1 MTLPRQAKMQGG
13 GSAHPTDDYRLLHRQ
28 QTPEHFVERADIRAK
43 RLTAVA
49 DAPRDVL
56 LLWNDAGAV
65 AIAFDIDAL
74 SNAQSRVARLR
85 HGHQHAVRGPHD
97 DLLSWHRLIMLL
109 LDLIAGQRAAYG
121 AEHHR
126 DIASGATA
134 DQAADAEARQPADD
148 GANALMMIARE
159 LYRRDLFDRSAA
171 DFHFTGLR
179 SRRRAGS
186 QEQRN
191 DDRDNAELSHVSTSS
206 LKCIFYQGADRHGST
221 VNAGTLTGSIEQ
233 A

>member
-1 MTLPRQAKMQGG
+1 M
-13 GSAHPTDDYRLLHRQ
+13 DDYRQFHRQ

-49 DAPRDVL
+49 DAPRGVL

-65 AIAFDIDAL
+65 AIAFDVDAL

-85 HGHQHAVRGPHD
+85 HGYQHAVRGPHD
-97 DLLSWHRLIMLL
+97 DLLSWLRLIMLL
-109 LDLIAGQRAAYG
+109 LNLIAGQRAAYG

-134 DQAADAEARQPADD
+134 DQAADAETGQPAHDSAD
-148 GANALMMIARE
+148 ALVVIARD
-159 LYRRDLFDRSAA
+159 LHRRDLFDRSAA
-171 DFHFTGLR
+171 DLHFTGLR
-179 SRRRAGS
+179 SGRRAGS
-186 QEQRN
+186 QEQRK
-191 DDRDNAELSHVSTSS
+191 DDRDNAELSHISTSY
-206 LKCIFYQGADRHGST
+206 LNCMFYLGADCHCST
-221 VNAGTLTGSIEQ
+221 VNADTLTGSIEQ